1 MKKKKRVTMQDIA
14 DALSVSK
21 VTVSK
26 ALNDKDGVGPELK
39 EDILQRAEEV
49 GYRLSKKTI
58 EDPQDHKN
66 IVIFLDHKY
75 FIEDTKVYFYVKIY
89 HMIAKHLSEI
99 GFVGTLSTVN
109 PMDHGKELEK
119 ILESQNID
127 GIIILGNLEEEF
139 LMKVR
144 KVNLPKVFVDYYD
157 EKSNT
162 DCVLSENIYS
172 TYEITK
178 HLLNSGHHDI
188 GFVGSISVTQSISDR
203 YLGYSRALMERKMP
217 LRQDW
222 IIEDRDMH
230 NEAIKFILPDELPT
244 AFVCNCDE
252 TAYRFIKTLNQQG
265 YQVPEDISIV
275 SFDNDIYAEISEPKL
290 TTVAV
295 DIEGIARTTVKLIKL
310 KVKRLPFY
318 SKSVSMVN
326 GKIIFRDSVARKL
339 ITMENAVLLE

>member
-14 DALSVSK
+14 DALGVSK

-39 EDILQRAEEV
+39 EDILQTAEAF
-49 GYRLSKKTI
+49 GYQLTKKNI
-58 EDPQDHKN
+58 EDVKEPKN

-75 FIEDTKVYFYVKIY
+75 FSEDTKAYFYVKMY
-89 HMIAKHLSEI
+89 HMIAKYLSEM
-99 GFVGTLSTVN
+99 GFIGTLSTVN

-119 ILESQNID
+119 TLESQNTD

-144 KVNLPKVFVDYYD
+144 QVNLPRVFVDYYD
-157 EKSNT
+157 EWCNT

-178 HLLNSGHHDI
+178 HLLNYGHHAI
-188 GFVGSISVTQSISDR
+188 GFVGSITVTQSISDR
-203 YLGYSRALMERKMP
+203 YLGYSRALMERKIGI
-217 LRQDW
+217 RQDW
-222 IIEDRDMH
+222 IIEDRDFH
-230 NEAIKFILPDELPT
+230 NEAIDFHLPEAMPT

-252 TAYRFIKTLNQQG
+252 TAYRFIKTLNQKG
-265 YQVPEDISIV
+265 YQVPDDVSIV

-295 DIEGIARTTVKLIKL
+295 DIEGIARTTVKLIKR
-310 KVKRLPFY
+310 KVKQLPSY
-318 SKSVSMVN
+318 TKAVSMVN
-326 GKIIFRDSVARKL
+326 GKIIFRDSVAKK
-339 ITMENAVLLE
+339 

>member
-14 DALSVSK
+14 DALGVSK

-39 EDILQRAEEV
+39 EDILQKAEEF

-58 EDPQDHKN
+58 ENDQEPKN
-66 IVIFLDHKY
+66 IAIFLDHKY
-75 FIEDTKVYFYVKIY
+75 FSEETKAYFYVKIY
-89 HMIAKHLSEI
+89 HMIANYLSEI
-99 GFVGTLSTVN
+99 GFIGTFSTVN

-119 ILESQNID
+119 TLENQNID
-127 GIIILGNLEEEF
+127 GLIILGNMEEEF

-144 KVNLPKVFVDYYD
+144 NVNLPKVFVDYYD
-157 EKSNT
+157 ERFNT

-178 HLLNSGHHDI
+178 HLLTFGHHYI

-203 YLGYSRALMERKMP
+203 YLGYSRALMERKIP

-222 IIEDRDMH
+222 IIEDRNMH
-230 NEAIKFILPDELPT
+230 NDAIDFVLPDELPT

-252 TAYRFIKTLNQQG
+252 TAYRFIKTLNQKG

-295 DIEGIARTTVKLIKL
+295 DIEGIARTTVKLIKR
-310 KVKRLPFY
+310 KVKRSPSY
-318 SKSVSMVN
+318 SKELSMVN
-326 GKIIFRDSVARKL
+326 GKIIYRDSVARNR
-339 ITMENAVLLE
+339 E